1 MAFIPPIDQCYVGFR
16 PVSATQP
23 HVDDDQA
30 DHDQVVDQLTRLK
43 VDQFTQ
49 LKEFAYAEMSTFNF
63 R

>member
-1 MAFIPPIDQCYVGFR
+1 MWGLDQFY
-16 PVSATQP
+16 ATQP
-23 HVDDDQA
+23 HVDENQA